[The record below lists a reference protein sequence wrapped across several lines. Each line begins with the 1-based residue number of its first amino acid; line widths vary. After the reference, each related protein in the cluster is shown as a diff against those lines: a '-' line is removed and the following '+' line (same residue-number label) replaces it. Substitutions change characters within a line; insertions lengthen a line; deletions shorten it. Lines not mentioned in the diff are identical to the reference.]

1 MKIFKKIFSPLL
13 AIVIFFTGSFHHTIP
28 KAESAFDPNSISPK
42 LKEMVIPLKTAQAG
56 NGFEDLQPLKE
67 ILKDVKIL
75 GMGEATHGTKEF
87 FQMKHRMYEFLVEE
101 MGYRAFAIEADFGIH
116 KIINDYILNGTGSME
131 DVISVMRFWTWST
144 QEVADMIDW
153 MKEYNQNPNNIEK
166 IRFYGF
172 DMQGVNSTAE
182 NIYAYL
188 EKVDPTS
195 ELLSDFPLNHSNVE
209 SLIEKLVN
217 AFETNKDTYVS
228 LSSKDEYE
236 IIRRESEIIS
246 QNVDYEE
253 ISSPITNNDTDV
265 SGETFRKSFS
275 LRDASMAENVKW
287 IHNYEKEYYKNDKI
301 MLWAHNG
308 HISNHFQ
315 MTNISN
321 MGILLKDEF
330 KKEYYSLG
338 FDFYKGSFVTMG
350 KSDFGNTLGIIELDE
365 PKEIIFSS
373 YFKETGYPISFLDFT
388 TASTDHDIETWLSTE
403 HSMHLIGAGLY
414 ENKELTKVIPKKY
427 YDGIINI
434 EDTNAAE
441 TLYQGEMPKVQPIA
455 DPAGEAP
462 ESKEEVAS
470 LALDGDNENNST
482 NWIAI
487 GLFITLFSV
496 ALIFWRV
503 KIKQNKGKSDQH
515 SI

>member
-1 MKIFKKIFSPLL
+1 MKIFNKLFSSLL
-13 AIVIFFTGSFHHTIP
+13 AIVVFFAGSFHPTIS
-28 KAESAFDPNSISPK
+28 KAESVFDPNSISPK
-42 LKEMVIPLKTAQAG
+42 LKEILIPLKTTQAG
-56 NGFEDLQPLKE
+56 NGFEDLQPLKK

-101 MGYRAFAIEADFGIH
+101 LGYRAFAIEAEFGIH
-116 KIINDYILNGTGSME
+116 KVINNYILTGTGSME
-131 DVISVMRFWTWST
+131 EVISAMRFWTWST

-153 MKEYNQNPNNIEK
+153 MKEYNQNPANIEK

-172 DMQGVNSTAE
+172 DMQGVNSTVP
-182 NIYAYL
+182 NIQAYL

-195 ELLSDFPLNHSNVE
+195 ELPSDFSYLYPRYEKSYTEPL
-209 SLIEKLVN
+209 LEKLVN

-228 LSSKDEYE
+228 RSSKEEYE
-236 IIRRESEIIS
+236 IIRRELEIIY
-246 QNVDYEE
+246 QNLHLDE
-253 ISSPITNNDTDV
+253 ISSPIENKDIDV

-275 LRDASMAENVKW
+275 LRDASMADNVKW

-315 MTNISN
+315 MANISN
-321 MGILLKDEF
+321 MGSLLKDEF

-338 FDFYKGSFVTMG
+338 FDFYKGSLVTVG
-350 KSDFGNTLGIIELDE
+350 ETSWGRDLGIIELAE
-365 PKEIIFSS
+365 PKEKIFSS
-373 YFKETGYPISFLDFT
+373 WFKETGYPIGFLDFN
-388 TASTDHDIETWLSTE
+388 TASTDRNLESWLSTE
-403 HSMHLIGAGLY
+403 HSMHLIGAMLY
-414 ENKELTKVIPKKY
+414 KTQELTKVIPKEF

-441 TLYQGEMPKVQPIA
+441 TIYKSDLPIVQPIPL
-455 DPAGEAP
+455 PAGEAA
-462 ESKEEVAS
+462 ESEVKS
-470 LALDGDNENNST
+470 LLGDNAYL
-482 NWIAI
+482 IAI
-487 GLFITLFSV
+487 GLFITLISA

-503 KIKQNKGKSDQH
+503 KIKHNKSKSDH
-515 SI
+515 YSKVS